1 MPPSVFISYTHDSD
15 EHKKRVLDLAQRLR
29 GDGLDCVV
37 DRFVET
43 NPPEGGWH
51 VWTERQMWDANFVL
65 LVCTPV
71 SLRRWKGEE
80 PEGVGLGASWE
91 WKVVYDI
98 LYAQRGENHKFVPV
112 LLEGGGGADVPKIL
126 HSRAT
131 TYELPRDYDD
141 LLRYLTGQLLV
152 VPAPVGAVPLLPLA
166 AGHRGGR
173 SHTGHGGCGC
183 SQGRWCSR
191 PYPWCTG

>member
-29 GDGLDCVV
+29 GDELDCVV

-91 WKVVYDI
+91 SGKW
-98 LYAQRGENHKFVPV
+98 LRNPV
-112 LLEGGGGADVPKIL
+112 RTVGRERQIVRLLSAERADVPKIC
-126 HSRAT
+126 
-131 TYELPRDYDD
+131 LPRDD
-141 LLRYLTGQLLV
+141 V
-152 VPAPVGAVPLLPLA
+152 
-166 AGHRGGR
+166 
-173 SHTGHGGCGC
+173 
-183 SQGRWCSR
+183 
-191 PYPWCTG
+191 